1 MRWQKIGDKLKGI
14 NPTPFYINLSEL
26 KFGGEEITERHYI
39 APFSS
44 YEYLIPKTMNRNNIV
59 QWKVVT
65 DYGGISKQFEAKI
78 NKL

>member
-1 MRWQKIGDKLKGI
+1 
-14 NPTPFYINLSEL
+14 
-26 KFGGEEITERHYI
+26 
-39 APFSS
+39 S